1 MAAADRLQSCNRYA
15 ASHRVRFPTSCGIGA
30 GNEGVYRGD
39 LLGDV
44 LSQLVVAASNDMLDV
59 CFKGPTRATL
69 GKL

>member
-15 ASHRVRFPTSCGIGA
+15 ASQRVPFPTSCGIGA
-30 GNEGVYRGD
+30 GSEGVYRGD